1 MAKSKRKIRIPK
13 RKLLKLKWGVAGC
26 GSYLENTFLPTFQ
39 QLKRSKLV
47 SVYSSQS
54 KRARFIAEKF
64 HAESSYNNFD
74 SFLNSG
80 IDAVYISSKNSDHY
94 NQVIR
99 AANAGKNILCEKP
112 MALNSK
118 EAEEMIEACRV
129 NNVFLT
135 LNYVYRFHPLIK
147 KTKELLDDRRLGK
160 IISISTN
167 FNIQYSPNNNYR
179 FKKKYSGGGVL
190 RDLGTHMID
199 ILRFL
204 GGEIIDI
211 NGVMDNVVYKSEV
224 EDFASATVKFKKGGY
239 GYLNVSYNSSKPF
252 NRIEILGHQGSI
264 SIDNMIGK
272 KQAASKLTINFEDET
287 KKAFRKRGN
296 KLLYLLRSVQKSFQK
311 NEPPLITGEDG
322 LINLRLMEELEEK
335 CR

>member
-1 MAKSKRKIRIPK
+1 MAKGKRKIRIPK
-13 RKLLKLKWGVAGC
+13 RMPLKLKWGVAGC
-26 GSYLENTFLPTFQ
+26 GNYLEHTFLPTFQ

-64 HAESSYNNFD
+64 HAESSHDNFD
-74 SFLNSG
+74 SFLNGS
-80 IDAVYISSKNSDHY
+80 IDAVYISGKNSDHY

-118 EAEEMIEACRV
+118 EAEEMVEACRV

-135 LNYVYRFHPLIK
+135 MNYVYRFHPLIR

-167 FNIQYSPNNNYR
+167 FNIHYSPNENYR

-199 ILRFL
+199 LLRFL

-224 EDFASATVKFKKGGY
+224 EDFASAVVKFKKGGY
-239 GYLNVSYNSSKPF
+239 GFLNVSYNSSKPF

-264 SIDNMIGK
+264 SIDNMIGR

-287 KKAFRKRGN
+287 KKAFRKRGK
-296 KLLYLLRSVQKSFQK
+296 KLLYLLRSVQNSFLK

-322 LINLRLMEELEEK
+322 LINLQLMEELEEK
-335 CR
+335 CL